1 MDHCTLHENKLLP
14 EEEIYDLADF
24 FKVFGDSS
32 RLKVLWA
39 LRHGEMCVTHL
50 AELLGM
56 STPAVSY
63 QLKILRQSRLVRT
76 RREGK
81 NIYYNLEDAHVQQ
94 ILELGLEHTNEPP
107 AQRGSARPGRN
118 G

>member
-1 MDHCTLHENKLLP
+1 MPDEDIC
-14 EEEIYDLADF
+14 DLADF

-39 LRHGEMCVTHL
+39 LHQGELCVTHL
-50 AELLGM
+50 AELLSM
-56 STPAVSY
+56 SVAAVSH

-81 NIYYNLEDAHVQQ
+81 NIYYALADDHVVR
-94 ILELGLEHTNEPP
+94 ILDLGLEHTDE
-107 AQRGSARPGRN
+107 
-118 G
+118 

>member
-1 MDHCTLHENKLLP
+1 MSEKCNPKILSAEEMLP
-14 EEEIYDLADF
+14 DEDICDLADF

-39 LRHGEMCVTHL
+39 LHRGEMCGSCL

-56 STPAVSY
+56 TAPAVSH
-63 QLKILRQSRLVRT
+63 QLKILRQSHLVRT

-81 NIYYNLEDAHVQQ
+81 NIYYALADDHVQR
-94 ILELGLEHTNEPP
+94 ILELGLEHTDE
-107 AQRGSARPGRN
+107 
-118 G
+118 

>member
-1 MDHCTLHENKLLP
+1 MCTHAHCKPEDMLP
-14 EEEIYDLADF
+14 DEDICDLADF

-39 LRHGEMCVTHL
+39 LHQGELCVSHL
-50 AELLGM
+50 AEQLNM
-56 STPAVSY
+56 SVAAVSH

-81 NIYYNLEDAHVQQ
+81 NIYYALADDHVVR
-94 ILELGLEHTNEPP
+94 ILELGLEHTDE
-107 AQRGSARPGRN
+107 
-118 G
+118 

>member
-1 MDHCTLHENKLLP
+1 MSG
-14 EEEIYDLADF
+14 EILSDEAIGDLAEF

-39 LRHGEMCVTHL
+39 LHRGEMCGSHL

-56 STPAVSY
+56 TAPAVSH
-63 QLKILRQSRLVRT
+63 QLKILRQSHLVRT

-81 NIYYNLEDAHVQQ
+81 NIYYALADDHVQR
-94 ILELGLEHTNEPP
+94 ILELGLEHMAE
-107 AQRGSARPGRN
+107 
-118 G
+118 

>member
-1 MDHCTLHENKLLP
+1 MSEPSKHNGVMSEEMLP
-14 EEEIYDLADF
+14 DEDICDLADF

-39 LRHGEMCVTHL
+39 LHRGERCGSQL

-56 STPAVSY
+56 TAPAVSH
-63 QLKILRQSRLVRT
+63 QLNILRRSHLVRT

-81 NIYYNLEDAHVQQ
+81 NIYYALADDHVQR
-94 ILELGLEHTNEPP
+94 ILELGLEHTDE
-107 AQRGSARPGRN
+107 
-118 G
+118 

>member
-1 MDHCTLHENKLLP
+1 MSEPCKHKMVTTDEMLP
-14 EEEIYDLADF
+14 DEDICDLADF

-39 LRHGEMCVTHL
+39 LHRGEMCGSHL

-56 STPAVSY
+56 TAPAVSH
-63 QLKILRQSRLVRT
+63 QLKILRQSHLVRT

-81 NIYYNLEDAHVQQ
+81 NIYYALADDHVQR
-94 ILELGLEHTNEPP
+94 ILELGLEHMAE
-107 AQRGSARPGRN
+107 
-118 G
+118 

>member
-1 MDHCTLHENKLLP
+1 MATLRKHRFVMPDEMLP
-14 EEEIYDLADF
+14 DEAICDLADF

-39 LRHGEMCVTHL
+39 LHRGEMCGSHL

-56 STPAVSY
+56 TAPAVSH
-63 QLKILRQSRLVRT
+63 QLKILRQSHLVRT

-81 NIYYNLEDAHVQQ
+81 NIYYALADDHVQR
-94 ILELGLEHTNEPP
+94 ILELGLEHMDE
-107 AQRGSARPGRN
+107 
-118 G
+118 

>member
-1 MDHCTLHENKLLP
+1 MTEKCNHKIVTVEEMLP
-14 EEEIYDLADF
+14 DEDICDLADF

-39 LRHGEMCVTHL
+39 LHQGEMCGSHL

-56 STPAVSY
+56 TAPAVSH
-63 QLKILRQSRLVRT
+63 QLKILRQSHLVRT

-81 NIYYNLEDAHVQQ
+81 NIYYALADDHVQR
-94 ILELGLEHTNEPP
+94 ILELGLEHTDE
-107 AQRGSARPGRN
+107 
-118 G
+118 

>member
-1 MDHCTLHENKLLP
+1 MNTPCKHALETAKEMLP
-14 EEEIYDLADF
+14 DEDICDLADF

-39 LRHGEMCVTHL
+39 LHRGERCGSQL

-56 STPAVSY
+56 TAPAVSH
-63 QLKILRQSRLVRT
+63 QLNILRRSRLVRT

-81 NIYYNLEDAHVQQ
+81 NIYYALADDHVQR
-94 ILELGLEHTNEPP
+94 ILELGLEHTGE
-107 AQRGSARPGRN
+107 
-118 G
+118 

>member
-1 MDHCTLHENKLLP
+1 MSKPRKDNNVTTDEILP
-14 EEEIYDLADF
+14 DELADVLADF

-39 LRHGEMCVTHL
+39 LHRGERCGSQL

-56 STPAVSY
+56 TAPAVSH
-63 QLKILRQSRLVRT
+63 QLNILRRSRLVRA

-81 NIYYNLEDAHVQQ
+81 NIYYALADDHVQR
-94 ILELGLEHTNEPP
+94 ILELGLEHIGE
-107 AQRGSARPGRN
+107 
-118 G
+118 